1 MHLWLELPLCNPRE
15 RVEVVASLTGV
26 SMQPGPDETVYTAAG
41 KPEPGVAERRAAG
54 VAAALPESQGGPW
67 VLEGRFRGALG
78 VPEEPS
84 RPAGPGVG
92 N

>member
-1 MHLWLELPLCNPRE
+1 M
-15 RVEVVASLTGV
+15 VFSLMGV

-41 KPEPGVAERRAAG
+41 KPEPGVAECGAAG

-67 VLEGRFRGALG
+67 VLEGRFRDTLA